1 MSYSLIIPIY
11 NEEKRLPQLLKE
23 LELLSY
29 NLEVILINDGST
41 DETKSILDDQKLFK
55 TLHKTKNRGKGSALI
70 SGYKIANQENIIFM
84 DADLEIST
92 SEIPKMIKEFEENN
106 LDALVGTRWE
116 KIGKFSDLHFLGNF
130 FINVFFNFLFKSNF
144 TDILCCLKIM
154 KSHCLEKMKFNSNG
168 FGIESEI
175 MAKIILNELSFME
188 KKVLYKRR
196 SKSEGKK
203 LKYSDALVILT
214 TIIKNRFN
222 VS

>member
-92 SEIPKMIKEFEENN
+92 SEIPKMIKDFEENN

-130 FINVFFNFLFKSNF
+130 FINVFFIPIECEVSPFWFGFFSSLNSFINF
-144 TDILCCLKIM
+144 TMIWLQL
-154 KSHCLEKMKFNSNG
+154 
-168 FGIESEI
+168 FGE
-175 MAKIILNELSFME
+175 
-188 KKVLYKRR
+188 
-196 SKSEGKK
+196 
-203 LKYSDALVILT
+203 
-214 TIIKNRFN
+214 
-222 VS
+222 